1 LLIIKLFSVVLCYN
15 NKYKELR
22 WFLFMDYR
30 EEIFSARWHLDVTK
44 RMMVGFEEYGSKR
57 FLVGV
62 IRELAKCSGK
72 LVRAFL
78 IFDGTHGDLE
88 KFVRVVAPRYVDAKS
103 VENLVGIL
111 NLERDQRRA
120 RVEILKGDRIFLEID
135 GRWKVLKISRL
146 REFVKSVDDILA
158 NFPTDIK
165 R

>member
-1 LLIIKLFSVVLCYN
+1 MV
-15 NKYKELR
+15 
-22 WFLFMDYR
+22 DYR
-30 EEIFSARWHLDVTK
+30 EEFYGARWHLDVAK
-44 RMMVGFEEYGSKR
+44 RMLIGFEEYGSKR

-78 IFDGTHGDLE
+78 VFDGTRGDF
-88 KFVRVVAPRYVDAKS
+88 KTFVKRVAPRYVDAES
-103 VENLVGIL
+103 VENLVGIF
-111 NLERDQRRA
+111 NLERDQRRS

-146 REFVKSVDDILA
+146 REFVESVDDIVA